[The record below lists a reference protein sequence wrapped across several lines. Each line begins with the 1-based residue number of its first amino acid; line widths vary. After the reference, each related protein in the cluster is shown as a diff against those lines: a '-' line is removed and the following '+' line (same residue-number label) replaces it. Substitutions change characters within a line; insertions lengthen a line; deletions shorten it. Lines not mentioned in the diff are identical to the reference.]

1 MMTQDSPPPATVET
15 AVDPIRNVAPP
26 PEPKQRG
33 GAGMALLGGAVAALV
48 GFATAQFVPNGW
60 PLANLT
66 ATETQVSALTK
77 ELAELKAQLDQMSA
91 PQTALSD
98 RVFKLENA
106 PAPSQ
111 DLPSQDLPS
120 QDLTGVEARLSALD
134 AQIAGLAA
142 AGNGVGAAALTAL
155 QAEVAALKASG
166 GPLPGALAEM
176 TRTLDAKIAAAE
188 AETATIV
195 ARVEAAAA
203 AADQRSALGQIRAAL
218 DSGAPFAAALVPLA
232 TVTLPDILIATAE
245 TGVPTLQT
253 LQAGFPD
260 AARAVLEAATQA
272 DPGASWTQRIGAFLM
287 TQTGA
292 RSLTPRDGSD
302 PDAVLSRAEAALR
315 SGDLTATISELNGL
329 PDTGLAAMA
338 PWLALAHQRLA
349 AQDAVAAL
357 SAPLEQ

>member
-1 MMTQDSPPPATVET
+1 M
-15 AVDPIRNVAPP
+15 
-26 PEPKQRG
+26 
-33 GAGMALLGGAVAALV
+33 
-48 GFATAQFVPNGW
+48 
-60 PLANLT
+60 
-66 ATETQVSALTK
+66 
-77 ELAELKAQLDQMSA
+77 
-91 PQTALSD
+91 
-98 RVFKLENA
+98 
-106 PAPSQ
+106 
-111 DLPSQDLPS
+111 
-120 QDLTGVEARLSALD
+120 TGVEARLSALD

-195 ARVEAAAA
+195 ARVETAAA

-232 TVTLPDILIATAE
+232 TVTLPDILSATAE

-287 TQTGA
+287 AQTGA

-329 PDTGLAAMA
+329 PDAGLAAMA